1 MSFDCSRFP
10 FRPEHDFS
18 GVVMQQGRVQLDSDW
33 NEWLAEITRRI
44 QAGTLDTFGRAVV
57 PSTTP
62 NAFLVTLTSATSATI
77 GPGRMYVDGLLVE
90 NHGLPAQRVQWDSA
104 LAEMS
109 AAPAPQTPPLSPPN
123 PAPAPMTFLE
133 QPYYPSA
140 TFPSSGGPF
149 LAYIDVWQRP
159 VTYLQHPDLIEKAV
173 GIDTTARLQTVWQ
186 VDLLD
191 LSGMSNSASVTCA
204 TDIPAWDTLIQA
216 SGAQL
221 TTGVSPVSTPS
232 LCSLTTSTG
241 YTGMENQLYRV
252 EIHQHG
258 GAPSAGSGPTT
269 GMATFKWSRD
279 NASVAT
285 AVTTITP
292 GTSSVGAA
300 SLLSV
305 ESTGK
310 DNVLCF
316 QPGDWIEITDD
327 YLELGGECGELHR
340 IDVNGVDPVGK
351 TILLV
356 DAVGTTIA
364 GRAPPAPSNNPSN
377 PPSNNPNYHTRICR
391 WNQSGQV
398 LQSNGTLWYDLG
410 AKGSTGDIPMPP
422 LGTPLILENG
432 VTVTFG
438 MNTSL
443 SAKFKSC
450 DFWAFAARASD
461 GSVEHLANAP
471 PMGVHHHYAKL
482 GVLFSPTKA
491 FDCRT
496 PWPPSPGGATESCA
510 CTVCVD
516 VADFNKNNA
525 AIGSA
530 VASVDAAGGGRVC
543 LGPGVFVLGSTSL
556 TLNSLNN
563 PIILSGQG
571 RATLLLFYGNGA
583 AIDVQSCLAGL
594 RIEDLSIV
602 AIALNPPAVAGAA
615 AATGTPVA
623 IGIRLQ
629 NTAQTAV
636 TRCGILALSTSEFTA
651 TTAASTS
658 TSTTP
663 TSTTPTASAPA
674 ASAATAKTATAKT
687 ATAKTATAKTAT
699 AKTATAKAAI
709 TDKAAIAPKA
719 VSEQEMVDV
728 ERAPVMVDINLISQV
743 DSVATLLNSYTLSP
757 GALAIALDGMAVEVQ
772 LRDNFLVADAGIGK
786 TSLLATAAGGSSVA
800 GLTVANDWLLASD
813 VKITDNLL
821 TCAMAGIAIIDLTG
835 NSALTYFGEQTAIT
849 DNRVFDCA
857 GTGIL
862 VAGIAYATT
871 DAAIRIADNHVEVP
885 GSGIVCATDMAVI
898 EGNYVTQAMTTPP
911 ASGTAP
917 PLGIMV
923 AAAATAAPPLTGTRI
938 IGNSLRFLN
947 GPGVVVAGNVLVSSI
962 LDNSISG
969 ATTAGI
975 NIVGN
980 TSCLET
986 IIRDNEIMVVAAPV
1000 PGSAAAASQ
1009 ASFLN
1014 SLTGSAAAVSAAP
1027 STPQA
1032 FGIWA
1037 TTVPLAT
1044 IQNNT
1049 IGALGAAGTTTAA
1062 TGIMLQGVLRAIISG
1077 NDISETGQSS
1087 QTMTGISAAIGA
1099 NFVDLGISGNS
1110 IAQTTT
1116 TPATPPSFSGINITA
1131 TSDAKTAATVSVD
1144 NNGVSATSASTLID
1158 IAVTAAPVHCILTG
1172 NRCTQSS
1179 LKTPAIV
1186 SVAGTTVIASN
1197 NRVIC
1202 NTDAVSDALV
1212 ISNGT
1217 TTVPAANVTVLGN
1230 IVDGHLK
1237 LNGTALTTTATTA
1250 TNVPWGPLNI
1260 FK

>member
-33 NEWLAEITRRI
+33 NEWLAEMSRRI

-123 PAPAPMTFLE
+123 PAPAPMNFIQ
-133 QPYYPSA
+133 QPYYPGV
-140 TFPSSGGPF
+140 TFPSGGPF

-221 TTGVSPVSTPS
+221 TTGVSPVSTPG

-241 YTGMENQLYRV
+241 YTGVENQLYRV
-252 EIHQHG
+252 EIHQPG
-258 GAPSAGSGPTT
+258 GAPGAGSGPTT

-310 DNVLCF
+310 DDVLCF
-316 QPGDWIEITDD
+316 LPGDWIEITDD
-327 YLELGGECGELHR
+327 YLELRGECGELHQ
-340 IDVNGVDPVGK
+340 IDANGVDPVGK

-356 DAVGTTIA
+356 DAVGSAIA
-364 GRAPPAPSNNPSN
+364 GRAPPAPSN

-496 PWPPSPGGATESCA
+496 PWPPSLGAATESCA

-530 VASVDAAGGGRVC
+530 IAKADAAGGGRVC
-543 LGPGVFVLGSTSL
+543 LGPGVFVLGPTSL

-563 PIILSGQG
+563 PIILSGHG

-594 RIEDLSIV
+594 RIEDLGIV
-602 AIALNPPAVAGAA
+602 AIALNPPAAAGAA

-636 TRCGILALSTSEFTA
+636 TRCGILALAASEFTA
-651 TTAASTS
+651 ATAATTS
-658 TSTTP
+658 TSSTP
-663 TSTTPTASAPA
+663 TSTPTPSAPA
-674 ASAATAKTATAKT
+674 SAAKPSTPPPSAPTSSAAKPSAATAKTVTS
-687 ATAKTATAKTAT
+687 
-699 AKTATAKAAI
+699 KTATAKAAAAKATI
-709 TDKAAIAPKA
+709 TDKAAIAPRA

-728 ERAPVMVDINLISQV
+728 VREPVMVDINLISQV

-757 GALAIALDGMAVEVQ
+757 GALAIALDSMAVEVQ

-800 GLTVANDWLLASD
+800 GLTVASDWLLASD

-849 DNRVFDCA
+849 DNRIFDCA

-898 EGNYVTQAMTTPP
+898 EGNNVTQAMTTPP

-969 ATTAGI
+969 VTTAGI

-986 IIRDNEIMVVAAPV
+986 IIRDNEIMVVSAPV
-1000 PGSAAAASQ
+1000 PGTAAAASQ

-1037 TTVPLAT
+1037 STVPLAT

-1077 NDISETGQSS
+1077 NDISETGQST

-1116 TPATPPSFSGINITA
+1116 TPATPPSFSGITITA

-1144 NNGVSATSASTLID
+1144 NNGVSATSASTLIN

-1197 NRVIC
+1197 NRVISS
-1202 NTDAVSDALV
+1202 NTDAEALV

-1217 TTVPAANVTVLGN
+1217 TTVPATNVTVLGN
-1230 IVDGHLK
+1230 IVDGSLK
-1237 LNGTALTTTATTA
+1237 LNGTALTATTA